1 MLAPIRISIIF
12 FILLG
17 GVYPAVV
24 TLIGGS
30 LFPRQAQGSIIVD
43 KKGKSIGSELI
54 AQAFDKDI
62 YFHPR
67 PSAAG
72 TDGYDATA
80 SGGSNLGP
88 TNKALID
95 RVKASAD
102 ALKQENPN
110 LTVLPAD
117 LLTTSG
123 SGLDPDISPDAA
135 MAQVPRV
142 ARARNLPEQQIAAL
156 VQSHIN
162 GRDLGIFGDPRVNV
176 LELNLALDQVST
188 PTP

>member
-1 MLAPIRISIIF
+1 MLAPIRISVVLL
-12 FILLG
+12 ILLG

-24 TLIGGS
+24 TVFGQA

-43 KKGKSIGSELI
+43 KNGKAIGSELI
-54 AQAFDKDI
+54 AQAFDKDQ

-95 RVKASAD
+95 RVKGSVD
-102 ALKQENPN
+102 ALKQENPS
-110 LTVLPAD
+110 LTAVPAD
-117 LLTTSG
+117 LVTTSG

-142 ARARNLPEQQIAAL
+142 ARARNLPEQQIATL
-156 VQSHIN
+156 VQSHIT
-162 GRDLGIFGDPRVNV
+162 GRALGIFGDPRVNV